1 MCYSTDARPPDHGL
15 GGEIGDCE
23 DLVLTAADGNR
34 FSARLARPASPSGTG
49 IVICPDVRGL
59 HNFYKD
65 LACRFAEAGVDALA
79 IDYFG
84 RTAGMG
90 ERTDDFDYKEHTVQT
105 AYETVAMDVAAA
117 IEHLRT
123 LGVTRVFTVGF
134 CFGGGRSWRQSADQ
148 PGLGGAIG
156 FYGRPEAAADAIDR
170 MAAPLLMLV
179 AGADFTPISE
189 FEAMEQSLG
198 ERGLPHRMV
207 VYEEAPHSFFD
218 RGATHWV
225 NQCADAWR
233 RILSFIA
240 DPTVATEPAVEVVPA

>member
-34 FSARLARPASPSGTG
+34 FAARLARPAQPSGSG

-79 IDYFG
+79 FDYFG

-90 ERTDDFDYKEHTVQT
+90 ERTDDFEYMSHVAGTTSES
-105 AYETVAMDVAAA
+105 VAMDVGAAVS
-117 IEHLRT
+117 HLRS
-123 LGVTRVFTVGF
+123 LGSVRVFTMGF
-134 CFGGGRSWRQSADQ
+134 CFGGARSWRQSAEQ
-148 PGLGGAIG
+148 PGLAGAIG
-156 FYGRPEAAADAIDR
+156 FYGRPEAARDVFDQ
-170 MAAPLLMLV
+170 MVAPVLMLV
-179 AGADFTPISE
+179 AGDDKASPREDFEDMDRRLS
-189 FEAMEQSLG
+189 

-207 VYEEAPHSFFD
+207 IYEGAPHSFFD
-218 RGATHWV
+218 RAATQW
-225 NQCADAWR
+225 ADACTDSWR
-233 RILSFIA
+233 QMLSFIA
-240 DPTVATEPAVEVVPA
+240 DPTADGVAA